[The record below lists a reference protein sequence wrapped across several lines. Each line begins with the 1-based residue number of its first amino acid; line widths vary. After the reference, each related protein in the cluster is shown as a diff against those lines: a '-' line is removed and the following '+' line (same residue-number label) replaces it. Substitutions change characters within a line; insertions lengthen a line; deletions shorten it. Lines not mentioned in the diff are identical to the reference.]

1 MSKSDSESKE
11 MQDEIRILLALYE
24 EYRDKSEKEEY
35 ESLDRDTIRK
45 MADVDLCGL
54 ARQWGINEDR
64 VLDAVESLVD
74 RGLVEKLSRR
84 LANLT
89 QHGVEFVEHNLLV

>member
-1 MSKSDSESKE
+1 MSKSESESKE
-11 MQDEIRILLALYE
+11 IQGETRILLVLYE

-45 MADVDLCGL
+45 MAEVDLCGL

-64 VLDAVESLVD
+64 VFDVVESLVG

-89 QHGVEFVEHNLLV
+89 QHGLEFVKHNLLA